1 MTDNTEM
8 AMSGGSVLQA
18 TLNNGINCNVR
29 VILNNT
35 NVSPPPPSDVD
46 DMMEEDVVGGGDGK
60 FVLLLYLFYIHVLFV
75 VVTAS
80 CMPPALPYFLM
91 ISHSNK
97 INNKYLSAFSAT
109 TDINTNVQDKESM
122 PSTQP
127 EDSTSDEGRGGASTP
142 PPSEDNGAF
151 SRENSDGL
159 NVQTSS
165 STAAG
170 GGADGGGG
178 EGSALELLLGI
189 ADDATNAASGFTLPP
204 TPNIE
209 KERRELL
216 DPTTLPTSMT
226 NFLDMLSEEQRRVR
240 HRYIP
245 GVEGFRKLY
254 KGEVRSDMIEARR
267 MAKKKMPLKED
278 IEEEEDA
285 AAMEGVT
292 KSEVGG
298 DDVPPEEEEEEDDG
312 MPDRE
317 AFIAPTK
324 ESRKMALS
332 GQLASLLD
340 NTDFEESIKG
350 SNTPSKKN
358 KPLLKSPQ
366 LVDTLTS
373 FNPPRPQESTTYKTH
388 HRLKRWEENPNE
400 VESDLSNYRKTV
412 TRTREEL
419 DIAKNEHSRIE
430 SVSSLMRNHFMNHL
444 ISYRKEM
451 QAINDSMGGVTGSC
465 GKLDDEYN
473 GLRSLVRTRGVN
485 VRSMKD
491 IIGTLKMLG
500 EEIEGVKADDDDDD
514 VLKNDDWRVMGVGG
528 VSTKMTK
535 MANGWLLV
543 GDEVIVSS
551 TGEEGVVTSVT
562 GPQLEN
568 AEEAKKGDAM
578 DVDLPNKNEA
588 AAKSSTKKVLKP
600 TTISV
605 KLTKSGKVQTYS
617 PAEVEFNPKSLPT
630 LLLSDPKLAK
640 RWEDMVSTALATGV
654 DHDTLAMEEY
664 ISSSLAKDKTSEDK
678 KGDGKTS
685 PKSVLPFGSGLVA
698 APDDVKNY
706 PSVIP
711 MDNLE
716 ETVRKVVYEADK
728 PRIMVTMSDNLR
740 QAEAR
745 QEEMNVLKGKVLQLR
760 NKLGRQKRLRSL
772 NERSLIAG
780 KNKAN
785 KVEGLL
791 LEMQMDLKN
800 LKTRLHKEVTDLG
813 IGNGIMLSEGAKEN
827 EATADPSAQGG
838 GEAGEA
844 SGINDS
850 EQPDAKRAR
859 INV

>member
-1 MTDNTEM
+1 
-8 AMSGGSVLQA
+8 
-18 TLNNGINCNVR
+18 
-29 VILNNT
+29 
-35 NVSPPPPSDVD
+35 
-46 DMMEEDVVGGGDGK
+46 
-60 FVLLLYLFYIHVLFV
+60 
-75 VVTAS
+75 
-80 CMPPALPYFLM
+80 
-91 ISHSNK
+91 
-97 INNKYLSAFSAT
+97 
-109 TDINTNVQDKESM
+109 M

-127 EDSTSDEGRGGASTP
+127 EDSTSDASGRGGNSTP
-142 PPSEDNGAF
+142 PPSEDNNGGGF

-165 STAAG
+165 STAVGAAAG
-170 GGADGGGG
+170 EGGG

-278 IEEEEDA
+278 IEEEEEAA

-298 DDVPPEEEEEEDDG
+298 DDVPHEEEEEEEDDDG

-332 GQLASLLD
+332 GQLAGLLD

-350 SNTPSKKN
+350 SGNTPSKKTN

-419 DIAKNEHSRIE
+419 QIAKNEHSRIE

-451 QAINDSMGGVTGSC
+451 QAINDSMGGVTGNC

-500 EEIEGVKADDDDDD
+500 EEIEGVKADDDDND

-528 VSTKMTK
+528 VSTKKTK

-551 TGEEGVVTSVT
+551 SGEEGVVTSVT
-562 GPQLEN
+562 GPQLEE
-568 AEEAKKGDAM
+568 AEETKKGDAM
-578 DVDLPNKNEA
+578 DVDSPKKKDA

-605 KLTKSGKVQTYS
+605 KLTKSGKIQTYS
-617 PAEVEFNPKSLPT
+617 PAEVDFNPKSLPT

-640 RWEDMVSTALATGV
+640 RWEDLVSTALATGV

-678 KGDGKTS
+678 KADGKSS

-745 QEEMNVLKGKVLQLR
+745 QEEMNVLKGRVLQLR

-813 IGNGIMLSEGAKEN
+813 IGNGIMPSEGTKEN
-827 EATADPSAQGG
+827 EATADPSPQGG
-838 GEAGEA
+838 GGGGGGGGEA

>member
-1 MTDNTEM
+1 MLVVCYCLIALRFQYQYHILT
-8 AMSGGSVLQA
+8 S
-18 TLNNGINCNVR
+18 NNQ
-29 VILNNT
+29 
-35 NVSPPPPSDVD
+35 
-46 DMMEEDVVGGGDGK
+46 
-60 FVLLLYLFYIHVLFV
+60 
-75 VVTAS
+75 
-80 CMPPALPYFLM
+80 
-91 ISHSNK
+91 
-97 INNKYLSAFSAT
+97 YLSASST
-109 TDINTNVQDKESM
+109 TTGVIPTNVQDKELM

-142 PPSEDNGAF
+142 PPSEDNNGGGF

-165 STAAG
+165 STAAD
-170 GGADGGGG
+170 GAAGAGG

-278 IEEEEDA
+278 IEVEEEAA

-292 KSEVGG
+292 KSGEGGG
-298 DDVPPEEEEEEDDG
+298 DDVPPKEEEEEEDDG

-500 EEIEGVKADDDDDD
+500 EEIEGVKADDDDD

-528 VSTKMTK
+528 VSTKKTK

-568 AEEAKKGDAM
+568 AEETKKGDAM
-578 DVDLPNKNEA
+578 DVDSPNKKEA
-588 AAKSSTKKVLKP
+588 AAKSVAKKVLKP

-605 KLTKSGKVQTYS
+605 KLTESGKIQTYS
-617 PAEVEFNPKSLPT
+617 PAEVEFNPKGLPT

-664 ISSSLAKDKTSEDK
+664 ISSSLTKDKTSEDK

-745 QEEMNVLKGKVLQLR
+745 QEEMSVLKGKVLQLR

-813 IGNGIMLSEGAKEN
+813 IGNGIMPSEGAKEN

>member
-1 MTDNTEM
+1 M
-8 AMSGGSVLQA
+8 
-18 TLNNGINCNVR
+18 
-29 VILNNT
+29 
-35 NVSPPPPSDVD
+35 
-46 DMMEEDVVGGGDGK
+46 
-60 FVLLLYLFYIHVLFV
+60 
-75 VVTAS
+75 
-80 CMPPALPYFLM
+80 
-91 ISHSNK
+91 SHSNTQS
-97 INNKYLSAFSAT
+97 ILSASSNT
-109 TDINTNVQDKESM
+109 TDVNTNVQDKELL
-122 PSTQP
+122 PSTQL
-127 EDSTSDEGRGGASTP
+127 EDSTSDEGRGGGASTP
-142 PPSEDNGAF
+142 PPSEDNNNGGGF

-170 GGADGGGG
+170 GGAAGAGG

-278 IEEEEDA
+278 IEEEEEA
-285 AAMEGVT
+285 ATAMDGVT

-298 DDVPPEEEEEEDDG
+298 DDVPPEEEEEEEDDG

-500 EEIEGVKADDDDDD
+500 EEIEGVKADDDDND

-528 VSTKMTK
+528 VSTKKTK

-543 GDEVIVSS
+543 GDGVMVSS

-562 GPQLEN
+562 GPQLEEA

-578 DVDLPNKNEA
+578 DVDSPNKKEA
-588 AAKSSTKKVLKP
+588 AAKSAAKKVLKP

-605 KLTKSGKVQTYS
+605 KLTKSGKIQTYS

-678 KGDGKTS
+678 KGGGKTS

-745 QEEMNVLKGKVLQLR
+745 QEEMNVLKGNVLQLR

-813 IGNGIMLSEGAKEN
+813 IGNGIMPSEGAKEN
-827 EATADPSAQGG
+827 EATADPSLQGG
-838 GEAGEA
+838 GGGGGEA

>member
-1 MTDNTEM
+1 MYYPLTITTDVNQTY
-8 AMSGGSVLQA
+8 SG
-18 TLNNGINCNVR
+18 
-29 VILNNT
+29 NT
-35 NVSPPPPSDVD
+35 N
-46 DMMEEDVVGGGDGK
+46 E
-60 FVLLLYLFYIHVLFV
+60 
-75 VVTAS
+75 
-80 CMPPALPYFLM
+80 
-91 ISHSNK
+91 
-97 INNKYLSAFSAT
+97 
-109 TDINTNVQDKESM
+109 QDKELM
-122 PSTQP
+122 PSSTQT
-127 EDSTSDEGRGGASTP
+127 EDSTSDEGRGGGASTP
-142 PPSEDNGAF
+142 PPSEDNGGF
-151 SRENSDGL
+151 SRDENSDGL

-165 STAAG
+165 STTG
-170 GGADGGGG
+170 GAADGG
-178 EGSALELLLGI
+178 EGNNNSSALELLLGI
-189 ADDATNAASGFTLPP
+189 ADDASNAASGFTLPP

-226 NFLDMLSEEQRRVR
+226 SFLDMLNEEQRRVR

-245 GVEGFRKLY
+245 GVDGFRKLY

-267 MAKKKMPLKED
+267 MAKKVMPRKES
-278 IEEEEDA
+278 IEEEEEDA
-285 AAMEGVT
+285 AAMEGVE

-298 DDVPPEEEEEEDDG
+298 GGEDVPPEEEEEEEEDDG
-312 MPDRE
+312 MPGRE

-350 SNTPSKKN
+350 STPSSSPIQSSKKTS
-358 KPLLKSPQ
+358 KTLLKSPQ

-388 HRLKRWEENPNE
+388 HRLKRWEENPKE

-419 DIAKNEHSRIE
+419 DIAKNEHGRIE

-451 QAINDSMGGVTGSC
+451 QVINDSMGGVTGNC

-514 VLKNDDWRVMGVGG
+514 NDVLKNDDWRVMGVGG
-528 VSTKMTK
+528 VSTKEKKTK

-551 TGEEGVVTSVT
+551 TGEEGVVTAVT
-562 GPQLEN
+562 GPQLEK
-568 AEEAKKGDAM
+568 AEEAKKDDAM
-578 DVDLPNKNEA
+578 DVDSPNKKESATKSEA
-588 AAKSSTKKVLKP
+588 ATKSAAKEVLKP

-605 KLTKSGKVQTYS
+605 KLTKSDKVQTYS
-617 PAEVEFNPKSLPT
+617 PSEVEFNPKSLPT

-664 ISSSLAKDKTSEDK
+664 ISSSLAKDQTSEDK
-678 KGDGKTS
+678 KDDGKTS

-698 APDDVKNY
+698 APNDVKNC

-813 IGNGIMLSEGAKEN
+813 IGNGIMPPDGTKEN
-827 EATADPSAQGG
+827 EAATDPSLSVQGG
-838 GEAGEA
+838 DGGEGES